1 MLLAEEGREVK
12 AYLDMHRTTST
23 GVAGRDEALTLAKES
38 AEHATTLNA
47 IAGRSGEPWHRT
59 GAGGFLR
66 NVVYGFNDG
75 LTANF
80 GLVAGVLGA
89 TVERRDY
96 HHVIVAGVAGLIAD
110 ALSMGSSGYLAAQ
123 SEREV
128 YAHEI
133 AMERDEIAL
142 MPEIERDELA
152 LIYEAKGMD
161 RESAHR
167 IATQVMAD
175 PEKMLAEQVQ
185 EELGISESATSPFRE
200 GVDHRARHGGRRAD
214 PRAAVLLPRRT
225 HRGHRVVRDRRC
237 SRTGSSARR
246 APCSPDAACSA
257 PGWTCSSSDS
267 AWRSSATT
275 LGNGSRGCSSRTLGP
290 GLSHHPHEIS
300 FLRSRSSRC
309 SSLAASPLAA
319 QVSGPAAGAHGQPV
333 QYYPLYGATLGIAI
347 PAGRLGDEHAAGY
360 HIGGLVEFA
369 VPNQPYAL
377 RGEAMYRALRAQVGQ
392 GGQRRERL
400 RVRSDDRLPVSAHAA
415 TSTFLTG
422 GIAIYHATTEKI
434 TVGTTTVERG
444 GGTRPGFNVG
454 TGIAFPLTDFSA
466 LAEIRLHVMLGGEQ
480 ADPDAADVGGGEV
493 LSAVAEW

>member
-12 AYLDMHRTTST
+12 AYLDMHRSTRT
-23 GVAGRDEALTLAKES
+23 GVDGRDEALTLARES
-38 AEHATTLNA
+38 AEHASTLNT

-89 TVERRDY
+89 TGTAQY
-96 HHVIVAGVAGLIAD
+96 HAVIVAGVSGLIAD

-185 EELGISESATSPFRE
+185 EELGIAESGTSPFRE
-200 GVDHRARHGGRRAD
+200 AWITGLAT
-214 PRAAVLLPRRT
+214 AVGALIPVLPFFFLSGPT
-225 HRGHRVVRDRRC
+225 AVVV
-237 SRTGSSARR
+237 SFVISM
-246 APCSPDAACSA
+246 
-257 PGWTCSSSDS
+257 
-267 AWRSSATT
+267 
-275 LGNGSRGCSSRTLGP
+275 
-290 GLSHHPHEIS
+290 LSHW
-300 FLRSRSSRC
+300 LVGAARSVFTGRSVFR
-309 SSLAASPLAA
+309 
-319 QVSGPAAGAHGQPV
+319 SGLDMFVVGLGVAVVG
-333 QYYPLYGATLGIAI
+333 YYVGEWIA
-347 PAGRLGDEHAAGY
+347 RL
-360 HIGGLVEFA
+360 L
-369 VPNQPYAL
+369 
-377 RGEAMYRALRAQVGQ
+377 
-392 GGQRRERL
+392 
-400 RVRSDDRLPVSAHAA
+400 
-415 TSTFLTG
+415 
-422 GIAIYHATTEKI
+422 
-434 TVGTTTVERG
+434 
-444 GGTRPGFNVG
+444 
-454 TGIAFPLTDFSA
+454 
-466 LAEIRLHVMLGGEQ
+466 
-480 ADPDAADVGGGEV
+480 
-493 LSAVAEW
+493 